1 MKRISLLVSILTF
14 IMKIIISSIN
24 PYGIMGNGK
33 SARTQRHLCL
43 QHQGGK
49 SGGRLFHSVLL
60 KICNIHENTE
70 KLDLSPSLLYFVRF
84 SIK

>member
-43 QHQGGK
+43 LCSTRVVRVGG
-49 SGGRLFHSVLL
+49 GFFIQYYL
-60 KICNIHENTE
+60 KYAISMKIRKN
-70 KLDLSPSLLYFVRF
+70 
-84 SIK
+84 